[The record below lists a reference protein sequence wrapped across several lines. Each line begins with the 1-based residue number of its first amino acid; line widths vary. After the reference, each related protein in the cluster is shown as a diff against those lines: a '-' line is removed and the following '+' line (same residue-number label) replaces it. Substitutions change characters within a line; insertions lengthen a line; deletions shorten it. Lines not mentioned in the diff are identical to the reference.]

1 MDIESKRKMGKIKII
16 MFSMAIVSA
25 LNILG
30 CTPMLMN
37 KFDVRP
43 SKTSITYG
51 QTNTTNDTI
60 KDAKNDSTTTADSNK
75 QSWTVKQEFI
85 WGKNK

>member
-1 MDIESKRKMGKIKII
+1 MGKFKII
-16 MFSMAIVSA
+16 MFSLAVFSMW
-25 LNILG
+25 G
-30 CTPMLMN
+30 CTPMLMH

-43 SKTSITYG
+43 SKTTVTYG
-51 QTNTTNDTI
+51 HTDTTNDTI

-75 QSWTVKQEFI
+75 ESWTVKQEFI

>member
-1 MDIESKRKMGKIKII
+1 

-51 QTNTTNDTI
+51 QTNTTNDTV
-60 KDAKNDSTTTADSNK
+60 KDAKNDSTTTADSAK
-75 QSWTVKQEFI
+75 ESWTIKQEFV
-85 WGKNK
+85 WGRNK

>member
-1 MDIESKRKMGKIKII
+1 MGKFKII
-16 MFSMAIVSA
+16 MISLAVFSMYS
-25 LNILG
+25 
-30 CTPMLMN
+30 CTPMLMH

-43 SKTSITYG
+43 SKTTVTYG
-51 QTNTTNDTI
+51 TSSTTNDTV
-60 KDAKNDSTTTADSNK
+60 KDAKNDSTTTADSEK